1 MSALFQP
8 SPATPSSVSTPISVA
23 NDPAIANGTVVVTG
37 GSTLRRS
44 DRSNSTVSGIGVG
57 GGSFHRR
64 PSNRQISRPNRSVEE
79 DLWGW
84 FGDDRP
90 ASEAGDP
97 LLRVSSRDGTGVIEE
112 FPESEEWG
120 YGGGAAG
127 SSDAEVT
134 VSNLAL
140 ITRLA
145 KLSDRRALLDQVRA
159 DNRSLAMVVSSATRT
174 AFSPHTGD
182 HVCASGG
189 TMRVVQFAPDASPR
203 QDQPQVEV
211 TEEEFT
217 PGVPRTTPEAVVD
230 GEGSREVV
238 ETEGTRSGGEGGGV
252 RRTVVEARAEIES
265 LQGEI
270 KRLVREAGGDE
281 ERLRAARGEVSRLVA
296 RRSVMAKAAVSD
308 ARRMAQRLEEISEAQ
323 QVRSMYKA

>member
-8 SPATPSSVSTPISVA
+8 SPVGPSSVSTPISVT
-23 NDPAIANGTVVVTG
+23 NDPVVANGNIVG
-37 GSTLRRS
+37 GSSLRRS
-44 DRSNSTVSGIGVG
+44 DRSNSAVSGIVVG

-64 PSNRQISRPNRSVEE
+64 HSSRQFSRPNRSVEE

-97 LLRVSSRDGTGVIEE
+97 LLRVSSREGTGVMEE

-159 DNRSLAMVVSSATRT
+159 DNRSLAMVVSSATRA
-174 AFSPHTGD
+174 AFSPHTGED
-182 HVCASGG
+182 VRASGG
-189 TMRVVQFAPDASPR
+189 TMRAVQFAPDASPR

-211 TEEEFT
+211 TEEDST
-217 PGVPRTTPEAVVD
+217 PGVPRTTPEAFVD
-230 GEGSREVV
+230 GEGSGEMV
-238 ETEGTRSGGEGGGV
+238 EIDGTGMGGEGGRV
-252 RRTVVEARAEIES
+252 RRTVVEARAEIDS
-265 LQGEI
+265 LQGDI

-281 ERLRAARGEVSRLVA
+281 ERLRAVRGEVSRLVA
-296 RRSVMAKAAVSD
+296 RRSIVAKAAVSD

-323 QVRSMYKA
+323 QVRSLSEP